1 MKKTFKYEKSSCKLE
16 ESPQVEIEEK
26 GIEEVIVWQ
35 S

>member
-16 ESPQVEIEEK
+16 ESPQVEIDEK
-26 GIEEVIVWQ
+26 GNEEVILWR